1 MCVKNSKIK
10 QKVIQGYSAR
20 NWLIQGQQPVET
32 LDLRIVVENKIVV
45 NALYIFMG
53 FFSDCTT
60 LIGI

>member
-1 MCVKNSKIK
+1 MCVKNAKIK

-20 NWLIQGQQPVET
+20 NRLIQGQKPVET

-45 NALYIFMG
+45 NALHIFIG
-53 FFSDCTT
+53 FFSNCTT